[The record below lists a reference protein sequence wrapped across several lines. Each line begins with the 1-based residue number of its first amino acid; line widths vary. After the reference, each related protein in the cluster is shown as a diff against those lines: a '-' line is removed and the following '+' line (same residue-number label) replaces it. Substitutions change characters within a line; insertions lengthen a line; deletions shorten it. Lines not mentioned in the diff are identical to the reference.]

1 MAPAFLKGPS
11 SVKCLSERLSEIY
24 RGMVPFMI
32 LQGVGLLLVFFFP
45 QLATWPPKRLFRG

>member
-1 MAPAFLKGPS
+1 VWSAHLTP
-11 SVKCLSERLSEIY
+11 LSEIY

-45 QLATWPPKRLFRG
+45 QLATWLPKLLFGG